1 MVMLQIRDW
10 RAVTGLRAGAALQPV
25 RGARIVMGDVCVA
38 GVARGEGAAA
48 CGTW

>member
-10 RAVTGLRAGAALQPV
+10 RAVTGLRAGAALRPV
-25 RGARIVMGDVCVA
+25 RGARIVTGDVHVA
-38 GVARGEGAAA
+38 GVARGGGAAA